1 MDKRLYR
8 SRENRVISGVCGGIA
23 EYFDLDPTLVRLL
36 WVLVT
41 FFVGVGIIGYIICI
55 FVIPERPSSHTDK
68 VQPCRE
74 EEDTGGRSG
83 NKAPSRERNRIF
95 AGIILILLGV
105 LLLADRLKLL
115 YWLDLDR
122 LWPVLLIIGGL
133 YIIYRGKEGK

>member
-55 FVIPERPSSHTDK
+55 FVIPERPSSYTDK

-74 EEDTGGRSG
+74 EEDTGGHSG
-83 NKAPSRERNRIF
+83 NKAPSHERNRIF
-95 AGIILILLGV
+95 TGIILILLGV